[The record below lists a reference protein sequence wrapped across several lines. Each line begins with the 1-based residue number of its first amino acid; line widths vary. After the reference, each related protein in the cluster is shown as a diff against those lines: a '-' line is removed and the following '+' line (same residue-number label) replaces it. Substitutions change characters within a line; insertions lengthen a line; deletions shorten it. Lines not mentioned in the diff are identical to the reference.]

1 MNVDAEVWYWGRHGM
16 VQGHRL
22 PGSPTGYITVRDA
35 ERLLEEADVRRLNQE
50 RERRDEEI
58 ERRRDTGD
66 P

>member
-1 MNVDAEVWYWGRHGM
+1 MIVDAVMWYWT
-16 VQGHRL
+16 
-22 PGSPTGYITVRDA
+22 PTGMRRARFKDGCCYIEVSEV

-50 RERRDEEI
+50 RSRREEEI